1 MASNP
6 LDQLND
12 IMRDDF
18 ATFAMRAIAE
28 VEPTL
33 DLQWN
38 WHHDLLVDRLIA
50 LAHGDSKRLLVCVP
64 PRSLKSL
71 ICSVAYPAWLLG
83 RDAAL
88 AVACVSYAQP
98 LGEGFARQCRTV
110 MEAGFYKSTFSTR
123 LARER
128 RAVEDY
134 WTTGGGRRIT
144 TSVGG
149 TFTGRG
155 GDFIIL
161 DDPMKPEE
169 ALSDAG
175 RRAVLDWLRNTL
187 MSRLNS
193 KKDGRILVVMQRLH
207 EQDLAAT
214 LIEQG
219 GWELLSLPAIAADDE
234 VHHYTTMFGAE
245 SARRATGEALHPA
258 REPLAV
264 LEQLRAGMGA
274 LTFSAQYLQAPV
286 AAGGNLIKRAWFRTY
301 APADVV
307 KLDRTVQS
315 WDTALTAS
323 HGSDYSVGLTW
334 GTRGKDIFLL
344 DVVRERLEFPD
355 LRRAVVRASDRWKP
369 AAILIED
376 RGSGTSLVQDLVAGG
391 VRTVK
396 PIPALR
402 DKLSRAAG
410 ASLPIEQGQ
419 VYLPEHAAWL
429 DTFLAEVCAFPVGRH
444 DDQVDAMSQALSWI
458 VEHSAEPGL
467 LAYYRMLAEENKAR
481 GG

>member
-1 MASNP
+1 
-6 LDQLND
+6 
-12 IMRDDF
+12 
-18 ATFAMRAIAE
+18 
-28 VEPTL
+28 
-33 DLQWN
+33 
-38 WHHDLLVDRLIA
+38 
-50 LAHGDSKRLLVCVP
+50 
-64 PRSLKSL
+64 
-71 ICSVAYPAWLLG
+71 
-83 RDAAL
+83 
-88 AVACVSYAQP
+88 
-98 LGEGFARQCRTV
+98 
-110 MEAGFYKSTFSTR
+110 
-123 LARER
+123 
-128 RAVEDY
+128 
-134 WTTGGGRRIT
+134 
-144 TSVGG
+144 
-149 TFTGRG
+149 
-155 GDFIIL
+155 
-161 DDPMKPEE
+161 
-169 ALSDAG
+169 
-175 RRAVLDWLRNTL
+175 

-219 GWELLSLPAIAADDE
+219 GWDLLSLPAIAADYE
-234 VHHYTTMFGAE
+234 VHHYTTMFGPE
-245 SARRATGEALHPA
+245 SAGRSTGEALHPA
-258 REPLAV
+258 REPLVV
-264 LEQLRAGMGA
+264 LEHLRASMGA

-344 DVVRERLEFPD
+344 DVVR
-355 LRRAVVRASDRWKP
+355 ASERWKP

-419 VYLPEHAAWL
+419 VYLPEHAPWL

-458 VEHSAEPGL
+458 VEHSAEPAL
-467 LAYYRMLAEENKAR
+467 LTYYRMLAEEEAQ